1 MRSCAELAPAGGIRG
16 RTEGWGCT
24 ISHLQVY
31 TTTRPSP
38 RPVAFGAAGGPRG
51 HRRNRAG
58 GGGGRRALTPRCAAR
73 ERAARRGSRA
83 RDVHGPAQAP
93 CALPAVDSRPCCPGG
108 VHPRHPARGRPL
120 RVPELARRGPP
131 LTPAVGRA
139 GAGRGGAAAVP
150 AHPAGAREPG
160 RNPAAGPE
168 RPAARRRQWE
178 RRWRRRWRWRSPG
191 PGGDGRPRHE
201 PRSLAPPCAARGP
214 RPAAS
219 ASPGPRPGAGD
230 VLPGLRMMVDCQ
242 VSAPPGRDRP
252 PHRQGVEEGPR
263 ARSPPARTPSSR
275 EGAPRRVH
283 AERALTQQFR
293 VPPFLVQLGN

>member
-1 MRSCAELAPAGGIRG
+1 MAHGVGQKDGGAQSHISRSTLPPGPAPARLGLG
-16 RTEGWGCT
+16 RLEV
-24 ISHLQVY
+24 L
-31 TTTRPSP
+31 
-38 RPVAFGAAGGPRG
+38 GAQEKQSRW
-51 HRRNRAG
+51 RRWEMRCDS
-58 GGGGRRALTPRCAAR
+58 RVRCA
-73 ERAARRGSRA
+73 RA
-83 RDVHGPAQAP
+83 RGKAGLTCTRRPRPAQAP
-93 CALPAVDSRPCCPGG
+93 CALPAVDSRPRCPGG

-139 GAGRGGAAAVP
+139 GAGRGGAAEVP

-160 RNPAAGPE
+160 RNPTAGPE

-178 RRWRRRWRWRSPG
+178 RRWLRRWRWRSPG

-201 PRSLAPPCAARGP
+201 PRSRAPPCAARGP
-214 RPAAS
+214 RRAAS

-263 ARSPPARTPSSR
+263 ARPRLHPIQPGRSTAPSPR
-275 EGAPRRVH
+275 
-283 AERALTQQFR
+283 
-293 VPPFLVQLGN
+293 